1 MHPPSMEGIISILDQ
16 TRREINN
23 KSIKWESLW
32 RIILKSLL
40 KKSIERAFDKAIENN
55 KNLEMD
61 LCNILQKKMDLCNI
75 MSHLCTILQKN
86 GFMQHYETMMIMS

>member
-1 MHPPSMEGIISILDQ
+1 MLNQ

-32 RIILKSLL
+32 RSILKSLL

-61 LCNILQKKMDLCNI
+61 LCNIM
-75 MSHLCTILQKN
+75 QKN
-86 GFMQHYETMMIMS
+86 GFMQHYETFMQHSAKKMDLCNIMR